1 MKKKFI
7 AVYALIGVLALGS
20 TTLTSCVDDNESAS
34 VTAIRD
40 AKAAQL
46 TALANYQDVKAQ
58 NEKILAEADA
68 AIKEAEAEAKRIANE
83 LQNIELQKAQ
93 ATLSADLETLKA
105 KAEAALLQQQAV
117 LENAKKELIYASNSV
132 DAAVQEKITKLLESA
147 NAIMYGGNLWEYY
160 TTTNSTDN
168 GDGTTT
174 TNSSG
179 HWGYT
184 TIAEDNSITGMQT
197 QLIELKSD
205 LIEAQYD
212 LKDGQRLLAQELNT
226 QRADSAYYE
235 AMLKAYNDN
244 KITDK
249 EDAEQAAKEAY
260 AAYIPLN
267 DVTQAALAA
276 KNNAET
282 KVDDAETKVAAT
294 EIGQFMATS
303 MTKDFDEDGDGT
315 SDKTYNLEDYIED
328 VTPEVED
335 VIYTFDD
342 GTAEVRYAVAYSTQ
356 KYALDTE
363 EMATAITEVDR
374 RIEAAEAKVEAKK
387 KERDDK
393 LKADNSEYK
402 QKKDAVETA
411 QKNYEKDPE
420 DPTVY
425 GSTGYLLAQ
434 AEQELKN
441 YEDEAN
447 SEVEKAEAK
456 VVVLEDEKKYLT
468 DFQTMMTAT
477 SESYKAYETVY
488 AEYVAAE
495 AAYVDAD
502 IAYLKAYYNSST
514 QYQLYTTL
522 QGYAGGLTDWESQIN
537 TAATNL
543 NNAKENIEK
552 LVAGIYDNGSGS
564 EESLAYLVDA
574 KKQEIENQEA
584 KIAQME
590 AKYDAYMAEVEAL
603 INGETGLPEIPDTPS
618 TDTPA
623 EGEGEE
629 TPAE

>member
-20 TTLTSCVDDNESAS
+20 TTLTSCVDDNESPS

-147 NAIMYGGNLWEYY
+147 NAIMYGGYLWEYY
-160 TTTNSTDN
+160 TNTNSTDN

-174 TNSSG
+174 TNSYG
-179 HWGYT
+179 YWGYT
-184 TIAEDNSITGMQT
+184 TIAKDNSITGMQT

-205 LIEAQYD
+205 LIEAQYN

-315 SDKTYNLEDYIED
+315 SDKAYNLKNYIED

-342 GTAEVRYAVAYSTQ
+342 GTAEVHYALAYSTQ

-363 EMATAITEVDR
+363 AMATAITEVDR
-374 RIEAAEAKVEAKK
+374 RIEAAEADVEAAKK
-387 KERDDK
+387 DRDDK

-623 EGEGEE
+623 EGEGEK

>member
-1 MKKKFI
+1 M
-7 AVYALIGVLALGS
+7 YALIGVLALGS
-20 TTLTSCVDDNESAS
+20 TTLTSCVDDNESPS

-147 NAIMYGGNLWEYY
+147 NAIMYGGYLWEYY
-160 TTTNSTDN
+160 TNTNSTDN

-174 TNSSG
+174 TNSYG
-179 HWGYT
+179 YWGYT
-184 TIAEDNSITGMQT
+184 TIAKDNSITGMQT

-205 LIEAQYD
+205 LIEAQYN

-249 EDAEQAAKEAY
+249 EDAEQAANEAY

-315 SDKTYNLEDYIED
+315 SDKAYNLKNYIED

-342 GTAEVRYAVAYSTQ
+342 GTAEVHYALAYSTQ

-363 EMATAITEVDR
+363 ALATAITEVDR
-374 RIEAAEAKVEAKK
+374 RIEAAEADVEAAKK
-387 KERDDK
+387 DRDDK

-603 INGETGLPEIPDTPS
+603 INGETGLPEIPDTPA